1 MIKSYINE
9 SEWASATK
17 PTTESTVGLLLDSNT
32 PVINGVNVLV
42 TIPKY
47 GDAVVLDAD
56 GNIRFIAFGTFNNA
70 TFPSSWTKVGVVYRV
85 RGKKVDVVSYTSLGG
100 IRYSAIWRYR
110 ITGYTLDSADHTA
123 VLRSYDNNGA
133 YTDLSFTYNAA
144 STADLISQ
152 FNTWAD
158 TSGND
163 PNNRGFYMY
172 LDDSGVVQFCEANYN
187 HWRQHSDGWVSGLTS
202 SPSVAQEI
210 PNITWNLDMDG
221 ISRIY
226 NTVNIGAIKR
236 EGGRTLS
243 SVEAITVNNTP
254 ISKASFESEYG
265 INYQNAYGTYDNYL
279 EHNCAKIPVNRGVCS
294 WTDVGHEYT
303 YALADLTYKT
313 KAGETA
319 YLYNAPHQ
327 VSTFGF
333 SGNSDIAAGKWYIPD
348 VEEMIVLMRPITVGN
363 NGISTVDQYD
373 KVNQTIYAM
382 GGNTIS
388 TNASRWCSCRYNS
401 GIMWCYYSGG
411 CLGGDYF
418 YNTFTVVPVCR
429 LLIP

>member
-1 MIKSYINE
+1 MIKSYTNE

-17 PTTESTVGLLLDSNT
+17 STTESTVGLLLDSNT

-70 TFPSSWTKVGVVYRV
+70 TFPSGWTKVGVVYRV
-85 RGKKVDVVSYTSLGG
+85 RGKKVDIVSYTSLGG
-100 IRYSAIWRYR
+100 IRYSAVWRYK

-123 VLRSYDNNGA
+123 VLRSYDNKGA

-152 FNTWAD
+152 FNTWAG

-172 LDDSGVVQFCEANYN
+172 LDDAGVVQFCEANYN
-187 HWRQHSDGWVSGLTS
+187 HWMQHSDGWISGLS
-202 SPSVAQEI
+202 SAANVAQEI
-210 PNITWNLDMDG
+210 PSITWNLDMDD

-236 EGGRTLS
+236 WGGRTLS
-243 SVEAITVNNTP
+243 SVEAITANNAP
-254 ISKASFESEYG
+254 ISQASFESANG

-279 EHNCAKIPVNRGVCS
+279 KHNCAKIPVNRGVCS

-333 SGNSDIAAGKWYIPD
+333 SANNDIDAGKWYIPD
-348 VEEMIVLMRPITVGN
+348 VEEIIVLMRPITVGN
-363 NGISTVDQYD
+363 SGISTVDQYD

-388 TNASRWCSCRYNS
+388 TNAYRWCSCRYS
-401 GIMWCYYSGG
+401 SYSMWDCSSYGYLHADG
-411 CLGGDYF
+411 F
-418 YNTFTVVPVCR
+418 YNTFTFVPVCR

>member
-1 MIKSYINE
+1 MIKTYANE
-9 SEWASATK
+9 SAWASATK

-85 RGKKVDVVSYTSLGG
+85 RGKRVDFVSYTSLGT
-100 IRYSAIWRYR
+100 IKYSTIWRLK
-110 ITGYTLDSADHTA
+110 ITGYTLDGEDHT
-123 VLRSYDNNGA
+123 VTLNTYDNSGVNHPL
-133 YTDLSFTYNAA
+133 TFTYNATDV
-144 STADLISQ
+144 SDFINQ
-152 FNTWAD
+152 FNTWAEV
-158 TSGND
+158 SEND
-163 PNNRGFYMY
+163 PNNREYYMY
-172 LDDSGVVQFCEANYN
+172 LDDNNVVQFVESKYTTY
-187 HWRQHSDGWVSGLTS
+187 RQHSDSFSGITS
-202 SPSVAQEI
+202 AANVAQEI
-210 PNITWNLDMDG
+210 PAITWSLDMDG
-221 ISRIY
+221 ISRMY

-236 EGGRTLS
+236 WGGRTLS
-243 SVEAITVNNTP
+243 SVEAITANNTP
-254 ISKASFESEYG
+254 ISKASFESENG

-319 YLYNAPHQ
+319 YMYTAPHQ

-333 SGNSDIAAGKWYIPD
+333 SGNNDIAAGKWHIPD

-363 NGISTVDQYD
+363 SGISTVDQYD

-382 GGNTIS
+382 GGNTIG
-388 TNASRWCSCRYNS
+388 TNASRWCSCRYAS
-401 GIMWCYYSGG
+401 VGMWR
-411 CLGGDYF
+411 YF
-418 YNTFTVVPVCR
+418 SYGYLDGSYFCSVLTVVPVCSLR
-429 LLIP
+429 IA